1 MDLIEKAR
9 TVVGIETSQLNRL
22 AERLDENFSKA
33 LGAPEKTLKGG
44 HKIVVIGVGKSEHIG
59 N

>member
-9 TVVGIETSQLNRL
+9 TVVGIETSQLNQL

-33 LGAPEKTLKGG
+33 LGALEKTLRGG
-44 HKIVVIGVGKSEHIG
+44 HKIVVIGVGKS
-59 N
+59 